1 MLKAYVFRLYP
12 NNNQKQM
19 INQTIG
25 NSRFIYNYFLNDKI
39 TEYKKF
45 KKSKTAYD
53 QIKCIPSLIE
63 NYPWLKQSDS
73 CALRN
78 SIFNLDDAYKSFY
91 NGKGYPKFKNK
102 DKYNSYKTNNIKS
115 IYKGKQY
122 ESIKLDLINKIITLP
137 KLKEVKI
144 RGYRKLNK
152 INGIIKS
159 AVIRK
164 EAKKYYVSVLIEE
177 ELIKPIFNPKNIVGL
192 DLGIK
197 DLVITSNHEKIE
209 NKVKSY
215 NKRLKGLQKALS
227 RAKVGS
233 NNRYKIKLK
242 IQRIYQKIKNAR
254 KHLIHNITNKIIK
267 ENDIIIT
274 ENLDIKNMYQNHN
287 IAKSLTNTPLGHLIR
302 ILKYKSE
309 WQNKKL
315 IQVDRY
321 YPSSQIC
328 SKCGYKNEKVKD
340 LTIRK
345 WECPRCNTK
354 HDRDYN
360 ASENILFEG
369 IKLYMKR
376 LQV

>member
-12 NNNQKQM
+12 DNNQKQM

-102 DKYNSYKTNNIKS
+102 DKYNSYKTNNMKS

-122 ESIKLDLINKIITLP
+122 ESIKLDLINKIIILP

-369 IKLYMKR
+369 IKLYMEQ